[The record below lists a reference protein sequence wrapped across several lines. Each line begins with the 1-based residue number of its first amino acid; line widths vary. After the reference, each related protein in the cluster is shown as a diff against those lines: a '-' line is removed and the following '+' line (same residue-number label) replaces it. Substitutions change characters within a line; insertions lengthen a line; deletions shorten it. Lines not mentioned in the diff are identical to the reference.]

1 MSDLY
6 DTDIVEWSERQS
18 ALLRRLAAGERIN
31 DQIDWENVVEE
42 VESVGREQLHAVE
55 SLLFQTFLHLL
66 KAQAW
71 PLSRDVEN
79 WRADARGFLA
89 QASNRYVP
97 SMAQRLNLARIYQ
110 QAIRALPEKLD
121 GQAPLPVPEAC
132 PVTLEE
138 LLADE

>member
-1 MSDLY
+1 
-6 DTDIVEWSERQS
+6 
-18 ALLRRLAAGERIN
+18 
-31 DQIDWENVVEE
+31 
-42 VESVGREQLHAVE
+42 LHAVE

-97 SMAQRLNLARIYQ
+97 SMAQRLDLARIYR

-132 PVTLEE
+132 PVTLDE